1 MEQGSMHRQMNERVV
16 YFNGEIIPES
26 RAVVSFRDRSF
37 KYGDGAFDTT
47 RTFGHRIFKL
57 REHLDRLYNSARAI
71 MLDIAMSKKAM
82 EEAVLATLRA
92 NRLRDAYIRLVVTRG
107 AGTLGLDPNRTSD
120 PQIIIIADHI
130 ALYPED
136 YYRKGLEII
145 TASTMRAH
153 PATLNPRIKSLNYL
167 NNILAKIEGLQA
179 GCIEALMLNHKGE
192 VAECTGDNIFIVK
205 NGVLLTPPTDAGILE
220 GITREAVMQLA
231 RDTKREVREQALT
244 RHDVYVADECF
255 LTGTAAEVVP
265 VVKVDSR
272 AIGDGTPGPI
282 TRDLMDRF
290 RKLTRS

>member
-1 MEQGSMHRQMNERVV
+1 MATATKTLQISINGRLYDKEDAKISV
-16 YFNGEIIPES
+16 YDHGLL
-26 RAVVSFRDRSF
+26 
-37 KYGDGAFDTT
+37 YGDGVFEGI
-47 RTFGHRIFKL
+47 RSYGGKVFRL
-57 REHLDRLYNSARAI
+57 EEHLDRLWDSAKAI
-71 MLDIAMSKKAM
+71 WLEIPISKQEMTKAI
-82 EEAVLATLRA
+82 EETLAA
-92 NRLRDAYIRLVVTRG
+92 NGIKDGYIRLVVTRG

-120 PQIIIIADHI
+120 PQVIVIADHI

-136 YYRKGLEII
+136 YYRKGLEIV

-220 GITREAVMQLA
+220 GITRAAVMELA
-231 RDTKREVREQALT
+231 RDSKREVGEIALT

-265 VVKVDSR
+265 VVKVDAR
-272 AIGDGTPGPI
+272 VIGDGTPGPV